1 MIIISTFS
9 RLLLHSDRSRDFQQD
24 YYNRKPLHVFEL
36 CFCFFF
42 FFFATFVLT
51 SNIKLTLKSME
62 VKINIIVFMYV
73 FSLGNLNY

>member
-36 CFCFFF
+36 CF